1 MSTMG
6 RPKEHNDATRTA
18 LLLAAEQ
25 LVESQGPDAVSVR
38 AVAEVVGTTT
48 RAVYSVFG
56 SKDALLEA
64 LATRLFEM
72 LGEAVD
78 AVPLTEDPAADV
90 IDASLGGFRRIALEH
105 PSLYGLVFL
114 RVVPDLRLGP
124 AFEQVAAGAFDRFE
138 SLIGRLEA
146 TGQLGS
152 ASASDAAHAIHALT
166 EGLATMELRG
176 AISAATGAE
185 RIWREALTAL
195 LHGFAVGDVA
205 PVKARTPARSA
216 GA

>member
-1 MSTMG
+1 MG
-6 RPKEHNDATRTA
+6 RPKEHNDATRAA

-25 LVESQGPDAVSVR
+25 LVEAHGPDAVSVR

-78 AVPLTEDPAADV
+78 AVPLTADPAADV
-90 IDASLGGFRRIALEH
+90 VNASLGGFRRTALEH

-114 RVVPDLRLGP
+114 HIVPDLQLGP
-124 AFEQVAAGAFDRFE
+124 AFEQVASGAFARLEF
-138 SLIGRLEA
+138 LIGRLDA
-146 TGQLGS
+146 TGQLGG
-152 ASASDAAHAIHALT
+152 ASASDATHAVHALT

-176 AISAATGAE
+176 TISAATGAE

-195 LHGFAVGDVA
+195 LRGFATA
-205 PVKARTPARSA
+205 KPRSKRLA
-216 GA
+216 KL